1 MLCKGIKTP
10 ICLIVSEWSH
20 INVVSDKNV
29 FMRAVLT
36 DIVTVKEQLH
46 WIKTIKLNAV
56 YFWPVVTLVLSPG
69 VEFISLVTE

>member
-10 ICLIVSEWSH
+10 ICLIVYEWSH
-20 INVVSDKNV
+20 INVV